1 MSRGVDALIKN
12 CHHGSEEA
20 LYNQLIIDNTH
31 EFMGIL
37 DPQGHVLKVNRPA
50 LEFAGLSAEQVIGH
64 PLWNTPWFTGE
75 TCLWLQSAIARA
87 TKWNLVRRDLSI
99 LGSHGQNVD
108 IDFCLRPLED
118 AEKQVNFIIAVGRDI
133 SERLQIDQTLRESEA
148 RHRLV
153 INTLNEGVVKQHTDG
168 TITMCNPAAEHILG
182 LTREQMMGRSSLDPS
197 WLAVHEDGSP
207 FPGETHPTMM
217 ALLTGNP
224 QRDVVMGVHKPSGEL
239 TWILIN
245 AQPVFRLD
253 QTQPYAVVAS
263 FTDISALK
271 KAEAKLQHAAVH
283 DALTGLPLRPL
294 LTDRLAN
301 ALAHLHRD
309 PTYGIAVLFIDLD
322 GFKAVNDALG
332 HEAGDDLLRMVAY
345 KLTGGVREQDTVARL
360 GGDEFVIL
368 LEGFG
373 ERTGALVLVERL
385 LEILTFVVTYHG
397 GSLPISASIG
407 VTFPAGRSSATDV
420 IRHADVAMYHAK
432 AAGKARYYVAS
443 GKGGNYE

>member
-1 MSRGVDALIKN
+1 MDALIIN
-12 CHHGSEEA
+12 RHHVSQEA
-20 LYNQLIIDNTH
+20 LYNQLIIDNTYD
-31 EFMGIL
+31 FMGIL
-37 DPQGHVLKVNRPA
+37 DLQGHVLKVNRPA
-50 LEFAGLSAEQVIGH
+50 LEFAGLSTEKVIGRI
-64 PLWNTPWFTGE
+64 LWNTPWFTDE
-75 TCLWLQSAIARA
+75 TRLWLQSAIASA
-87 TKWNLVRRDLSI
+87 TKGNLVRRDLTI
-99 LGSHGQNVD
+99 LGSHSQSVD
-108 IDFCLRPLED
+108 IDFCLRLLKD
-118 AEKQVNFIIAVGRDI
+118 SDKQVNFIIAAGCDI
-133 SERLQIDQTLRESEA
+133 SERLQIEQTLRESES

-153 INTLNEGVVKQHTDG
+153 IDTLNEGVVKQRTDG
-168 TITMCNPAAEHILG
+168 TITMCNPAAERILG
-182 LTREQMMGRSSLDPS
+182 LTREQMMGRSSLDPL

-207 FPGETHPTMM
+207 FPGETHPTMV

-263 FTDISALK
+263 FTDITALK
-271 KAEAKLQHAAVH
+271 EAEAKLQHAAVH

-294 LTDRLAN
+294 LTDRLAH

-332 HEAGDDLLRMVAY
+332 HEAGDDLLKMVAH
-345 KLTGGVREQDTVARL
+345 KLTRSVREQDTVARL
-360 GGDEFVIL
+360 GGDEFVVL

-373 ERTGALVLVERL
+373 GQTGALMLVDRL
-385 LEILTFVVTYHG
+385 LEVLTFVVTYHG

-407 VTFPAGRSSATDV
+407 VTFPAGRSSAPDV

-432 AAGKARYYVAS
+432 AAGKGRYRVAS
-443 GKGGNYE
+443 EKGDDYG